1 MLGLPNVKTPCQER
15 LHDKKER
22 SWDEHI
28 TSLLDDKYSDW
39 RSPKGT
45 YMVPGEF
52 LCKNDS
58 EESGEQA
65 EKKFFDLLKKFG
77 EKHEQPMFVV
87 HSYHFK
93 VIISD
98 SSKNERK
105 WVFGEHDFV
114 IIHRIHGIIFFQVNR
129 KYY

>member
-1 MLGLPNVKTPCQER
+1 
-15 LHDKKER
+15 
-22 SWDEHI
+22 
-28 TSLLDDKYSDW
+28 
-39 RSPKGT
+39 
-45 YMVPGEF
+45 MVPDEF

-77 EKHEQPMFVV
+77 EKHKQPMFVV

-98 SSKNERK
+98 SNDKSSKNERK

-129 KYY
+129 NYY